1 MEPNFRED
9 PLLNVFKTCIKEACR
24 CCYSD
29 VPVVTFSVQDTK
41 MHPLLI
47 FDMRILIGYISCLK

>member
-29 VPVVTFSVQDTK
+29 VPIVTFSVQDTK

-47 FDMRILIGYISCLK
+47 FDM